1 MIKKENFLM
10 IKKII
15 LLLLSTFILIS
26 IINVN
31 SSSID
36 LSSSVSESYNPNYNI
51 LLITISLL
59 IFYLISYILYD
70 NKNISRNTYKRIWTL
85 VLLFSF
91 LFTGISGIL
100 LSTLSDFSINNFFN
114 FNLIFWHVEC
124 GIVFA
129 ITIIFHINIHLKTII
144 KFLKL

>member
-1 MIKKENFLM
+1 MIKKEKFLM

-15 LLLLSTFILIS
+15 LLLFSTFILLNIV
-26 IINVN
+26 NVN
-31 SSSID
+31 SQSID
-36 LSSSVSESYNPNYNI
+36 LSSPVSESYNPNYNI

-59 IFYLISYILYD
+59 IFYLLSYILYD
-70 NKNISRNTYKRIWTL
+70 NRNISRNTYKRIWTL
-85 VLLFSF
+85 ILLFSF
-91 LFTGISGIL
+91 LFTGVSGIL
-100 LSTLSDFSINNFFN
+100 LSTLSDFNINNFFK

-144 KFLKL
+144 KFLRL